1 MKFNPIKILLV
12 EDDDVD
18 AFAIQRGFEKEK
30 ISNTILRAR
39 DGVEALEF
47 LRGGEQ
53 GEPRLERPFLVFLD
67 LNLPRMDGFQV
78 LKTIREDE
86 ALKDTV
92 VFVLTTSTREEDR
105 VRAYGHN
112 VSGFVSKANAGRDF
126 IHVVQLIEHF
136 WRVVELP

>member
-1 MKFNPIKILLV
+1 MRFNPIKILLV

-18 AFAIQRGFEKEK
+18 AFAIERGFEKEK
-30 ISNTILRAR
+30 IANTILRAR
-39 DGVEALEF
+39 DGVEAIEM
-47 LRGGEQ
+47 LRGQASGAS
-53 GEPRLERPFLVFLD
+53 RLERPFLVFLD

-78 LKTIREDE
+78 LKAIREDE
-86 ALKDTV
+86 SLKDTV

-126 IHVVQLIEHF
+126 VHLVHLIDHF